1 MKNLTD
7 EQKLSSDLKL
17 HDELHKNYGLI
28 TKLAIVCVR
37 KKIPL
42 IIENPFSE
50 QHYLRKYWCLK
61 PKIIDMNR
69 RENGD
74 YYIKPTQYWFINCE
88 PKNNFIMEAQEYLEY
103 KTVDEGDTVER
114 SMISPQYA
122 SRFIREY
129 VVDSS
134 E

>member
-1 MKNLTD
+1 MKNLND
-7 EQKLSSDLKL
+7 EQKLCSDLKL
-17 HDELHKNYGLI
+17 HDELHKNYNLI
-28 TKLAIVCVR
+28 TKLAIVCIR
-37 KKIPL
+37 KNIPL

-61 PKIIDMNR
+61 PKIVDMNR

-88 PKNNFIMEAQEYLEY
+88 PQNNFIMEAQQLVEY
-103 KTVDEGDTVER
+103 KVVDDGNTVER

-122 SRFIREY
+122 NRFIREY
-129 VVDSS
+129 ILKEGD
-134 E
+134 